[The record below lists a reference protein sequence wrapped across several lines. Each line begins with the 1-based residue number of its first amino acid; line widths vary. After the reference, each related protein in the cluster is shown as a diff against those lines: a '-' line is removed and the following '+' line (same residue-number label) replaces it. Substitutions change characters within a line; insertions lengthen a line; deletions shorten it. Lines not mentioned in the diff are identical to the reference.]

1 MIEPDRP
8 YATREYGRIRLTES
22 LAGEMWA
29 MLHEQ
34 LDYLY
39 ETKAED
45 RAEGLPVTEI
55 NRRIRRTVSI
65 RVLLHGMMHEKE
77 WCACDNFGEEN
88 EVPADNQAGVR

>member
-1 MIEPDRP
+1 MTEPDRP

-29 MLHEQ
+29 MIHEQ

-39 ETKAED
+39 EVKAD
-45 RAEGLPVTEI
+45 DKLDGLPVTET

-65 RVLLHGMMHEKE
+65 RGLLHGMMHEKE
-77 WCACDNFGEEN
+77 WCACENFGED
-88 EVPADNQAGVR
+88 PADPTEGEAGIR